1 MIKSCYP
8 YLERVGHKVQDI
20 IQSMVISFEC
30 AHLGGYRHVCTLLY
44 YIICLY
50 VVPLNSFNNMQ
61 SHLTHFSTNSTY
73 FQKFKFNLFAPLV
86 CTWPKVQVNKLTE
99 TANTDGFF
107 CFCCLSIFLM
117 ISTTIAVG
125 LICISLSL
133 LLLFVIPWICT
144 TCLSNMYILTF

>member
-30 AHLGGYRHVCTLLY
+30 AHLGGYRHVTLLY
-44 YIICLY
+44 YNICVY
-50 VVPLNSFNNMQ
+50 VVPLNSFNMQ

-73 FQKFKFNLFAPLV
+73 FQKFKFNLFAPWV

-99 TANTDGFF
+99 TADWCFF
-107 CFCCLSIFLM
+107 CFCCLRIFLM

-133 LLLFVIPWICT
+133 LLLFVIPLICT
-144 TCLSNMYILTF
+144 TC